1 MVQSVEL
8 LLDDAADSEIRRQWQ
23 LLTDA
28 GIPSLAG
35 PGAVEHGSSRRG
47 ASQSHRPHITVTVA
61 RQIWPRIDQAL
72 DELTFR
78 PLPVRLGALVI
89 FGARN
94 PILVRLVVPSEQ
106 LLALQRRI
114 FTIVAPCPG
123 IPANLHPD
131 EWTPHVTLA
140 RRVPQQQLG
149 EAVHAVARDRDF
161 PATVVGIRRWDGD
174 QRREWPV
181 ARGR

>member
-8 LLDDAADSEIRRQWQ
+8 LVDDAADAEIRRQWQ
-23 LLTDA
+23 LLAEA
-28 GIPSLAG
+28 GVDSLAG
-35 PGAVEHGSSRRG
+35 KTAETN
-47 ASQSHRPHITVTVA
+47 RPHITVAVA
-61 RQIWPRIDQAL
+61 KQMWPRIDQAL
-72 DELTFR
+72 EQFSFR
-78 PLPVRLGALVI
+78 PFPIRLGGVLV
-89 FGARN
+89 FGARH

-106 LLALQRRI
+106 LLAIQRRL
-114 FTIVAPCPG
+114 FTLVSACPG

-140 RRVPQQQLG
+140 RRVPAAQLG

-181 ARGR
+181 GRGR

>member
-8 LLDDAADSEIRRQWQ
+8 LLDDAADAEIRREWR
-23 LLTDA
+23 LLADA
-28 GIPSLAG
+28 GIPSLA
-35 PGAVEHGSSRRG
+35 AKTTETN
-47 ASQSHRPHITVTVA
+47 RPHITVAVA
-61 RQIWPRIDQAL
+61 RQIWPRIDHAL
-72 DELTFR
+72 DGYVFR
-78 PLPVRLGALVI
+78 PFAIRLGGVLI

-106 LLALQRRI
+106 LLAVQRAI
-114 FTIVAPCPG
+114 FGIVAPCPG

-131 EWTPHVTLA
+131 AWTPHITLA
-140 RRVPQQQLG
+140 RRVAAQRLG

-174 QRREWPV
+174 QHREWGIGN
-181 ARGR
+181 GR